1 MLKDRVVNRVF
12 KSYSSSS
19 VEYHAGGFFVR
30 KNAVYLVFLSS
41 MDVYYFEREEGLHPK
56 DNDYSFLLSNLDKI
70 EKEKFEIIE
79 NSSNVLIL
87 KSEKEIRLVPSI
99 FMESVE
105 QEKLSEILIDW
116 GENKTLIFNLVY
128 TMSGNFRLTL

>member
-1 MLKDRVVNRVF
+1 MLKNRIANRVF

-30 KNAVYLVFLSS
+30 KNAIYLIFLSS
-41 MDVYYFEREEGLHPK
+41 MDVYYFEREEGLHAK
-56 DNDYSFLLSNLDKI
+56 DNDYSFLLSSLDKI
-70 EKEKFEIIE
+70 KKEKFEIIQT
-79 NSSNVLIL
+79 SSNVLTL
-87 KSEKEIRLVPSI
+87 KSEREIRLVPSI
-99 FMESVE
+99 LIESVE

-128 TMSGNFRLTL
+128 NISENFTPTI

>member
-116 GENKTLIFNLVY
+116 EKIKLSFLTSFILCQETLD
-128 TMSGNFRLTL
+128 

>member
-1 MLKDRVVNRVF
+1 
-12 KSYSSSS
+12 
-19 VEYHAGGFFVR
+19 
-30 KNAVYLVFLSS
+30 